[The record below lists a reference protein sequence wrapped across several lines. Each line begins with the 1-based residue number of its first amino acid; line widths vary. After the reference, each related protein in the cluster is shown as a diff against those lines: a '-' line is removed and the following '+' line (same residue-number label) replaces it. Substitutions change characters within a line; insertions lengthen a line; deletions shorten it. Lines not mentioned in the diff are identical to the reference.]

1 VELEPE
7 LEKVS
12 LHNSNLTIGPGPNQ
26 IYPSRLLSRSL
37 DGASVNMG
45 QHSGVVALMKREVP
59 HVLGVHAVAHV
70 LELGCADAV
79 KDEELIDEMLTTSQ
93 EGYVHYAGSGKKR
106 LTFETCCAYLGEE
119 GRKLLSLHG
128 IRWRESSYRGTINML
143 KTWRA
148 RCTDLLEE
156 ARLEAGMLLGPLSS
170 PELFVK
176 KTFRKKTPDGRGTD
190 KIFKIKVLSY
200 QGVQG
205 GAEMFKCQYQTRVQE
220 EESFSK
226 ADILGYLIEDSNK
239 KDALMAS
246 SAGKLYYKMTKYS
259 YVKTLHFWADLCS
272 EGKILSKT
280 LQRSGV
286 LISDVTSGVE
296 DCLTNV
302 QKLSSSPGTWMK
314 AFLTDFDAV
323 EGRLDGIEL
332 SGIEEGERLYKD
344 MLRSVCGRVRD
355 HLSERFVS
363 LLKNPILKA
372 ACIFEHVRWPSYET
386 AKERLQSHGDD
397 EIQTLLSH
405 FGTVFDYAGGSRDS
419 VLREWTR
426 LKMEVMKD
434 DNLRMLKY
442 QELYE
447 RLFDQFSDKDNPR
460 HFYNVLLLAAIVQTI
475 AIDTSICERGFS
487 LMNNLKT
494 VRRSSM
500 GKTLLRLLMVI
511 CSLGAAWKEPTQ
523 IPVTEIIE
531 EWRAQSARGRYEG
544 EAWSAQALA
553 DLQAE
558 SGSSNGG
565 GGSGGGRGGGGGNPM
580 PQPEDGRAD
589 VDNHT
594 AGGLFS
600 WLGRNQQQQPA
611 GHAGTHLGTRMLD
624 AV

>member
-1 VELEPE
+1 M
-7 LEKVS
+7 
-12 LHNSNLTIGPGPNQ
+12 
-26 IYPSRLLSRSL
+26 
-37 DGASVNMG
+37 A
-45 QHSGVVALMKREVP
+45 
-59 HVLGVHAVAHV
+59 
-70 LELGCADAV
+70 
-79 KDEELIDEMLTTSQ
+79 
-93 EGYVHYAGSGKKR
+93 
-106 LTFETCCAYLGEE
+106 
-119 GRKLLSLHG
+119 
-128 IRWRESSYRGTINML
+128 
-143 KTWRA
+143 RA

-156 ARLEAGMLLGPLSS
+156 ARLEAGMLLGPLSA

-176 KTFRKKTPDGRGTD
+176 KTFRKKTPDPRGTD
-190 KIFKIKVLSY
+190 KIYKIKVLSY
-200 QGVQG
+200 LGVHG
-205 GAEMFKCQYQTRVQE
+205 GAEMYRCQYQTRVQE

-226 ADILGYLIEDSNK
+226 ADILGYLIEDSDK

-302 QKLSSSPGTWMK
+302 QKLSSPSSPGPWMK
-314 AFLTDFDAV
+314 AFLTDFDAG

-332 SGIEEGERLYKD
+332 SGIEEGEKLYQE
-344 MLRSVCGRVRD
+344 MLSSVCDRVRD
-355 HLSERFVS
+355 HLTERFVS
-363 LLKNPILKA
+363 LLKNPILTA
-372 ACIFEHVRWPSYET
+372 ACIFEHVRWPSYNT
-386 AKERLQSHGDD
+386 AKERLQSHGEG
-397 EIQTLLSH
+397 EIQTLLIH
-405 FGTVFDYAGGSRDS
+405 FGTIFDYAGGSRDA

-426 LKMEVMKD
+426 LKVEVMKD

-447 RLFDQFSDKDNPR
+447 RLFDQFSEKYNPR

-494 VRRSSM
+494 PRRSLM

-511 CSLGAAWKEPTQ
+511 CSLGAAWKEPSQ

-544 EAWSAQALA
+544 DAWSAEAFA

-558 SGSSNGG
+558 SGSGSS
-565 GGSGGGRGGGGGNPM
+565 GGSGNGGNGGNGNGGNGNGNGGNGGGNPV

-589 VDNHT
+589 VDNHN
-594 AGGLFS
+594 ASGLFS

-611 GHAGTHLGTRMLD
+611 GHAGTYLGTTRME
-624 AV
+624 AA